1 MGNMRKSLKVVIAVS
16 SAVFMAS
23 GLLSSPASA
32 ANKDITVV
40 VTQLPAQV
48 RLIPGE
54 SISLSLSTNVTTGY
68 TWDTKVSGDKK
79 SVKVSQGVYAAPA
92 ATGMVGVPG
101 TTLWKITAKSVGT
114 TVVTV
119 VTTSPGGKSSNEGKL
134 TVIVMAK

>member
-1 MGNMRKSLKVVIAVS
+1 MRKSLKAIIAVS

-23 GLLSSPASA
+23 GLLSSPVNA
-32 ANKDITVV
+32 ANKDVTLV

-48 RLIPGE
+48 RLLPGE
-54 SISLSLSTNVTTGY
+54 SIALSLSTNATTGY

-79 SVKVSQGVYAAPA
+79 SVKVFQGVYAAPE

-101 TTLWKITAKSVGT
+101 TTIWQITAKSVGKA
-114 TVVTV
+114 VVTV
-119 VTTSPGGKSSNEGKL
+119 VTTSPGGTKSNVGKL